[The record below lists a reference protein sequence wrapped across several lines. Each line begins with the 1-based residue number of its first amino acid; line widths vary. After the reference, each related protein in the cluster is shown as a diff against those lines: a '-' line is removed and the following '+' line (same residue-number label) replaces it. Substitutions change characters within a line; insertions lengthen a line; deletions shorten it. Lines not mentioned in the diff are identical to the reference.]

1 MESATTLEEQ
11 AMNPI
16 TWLRNIIA
24 AHRVRRTRAQ
34 LAGPPISECVRR
46 LIAIHNQ
53 TVAAAIRR
61 NSLGPADQSSVSA
74 LSADYLAAY
83 LRGKVACIEDVTALA
98 VDHANRLGNA
108 ATAKRVRAARDQRAS
123 ASPSFVAR

>member
-1 MESATTLEEQ
+1 
-11 AMNPI
+11 MNPI
-16 TWLRNIIA
+16 AWLRNILA
-24 AHRVRRTRAQ
+24 AHRVRSARAA
-34 LAGPPISECVRR
+34 LAGPPISECARR

-61 NSLGPADQSSVSA
+61 NDLSPADQSSVNA
-74 LSADYLAAY
+74 VSADYLAAY
-83 LRGKVACIEDVTALA
+83 LRGKVACIEDVTTLA

-123 ASPSFVAR
+123 SAPSFVAR